1 MLPQRL
7 ARDRVERDD
16 DLAGGVAVHRVEP
29 APLDGGRRMP
39 LAQRAGPQ
47 LHGPGGRP
55 VRQQTR
61 GRRNEIAVGA
71 SPDRPVRARFR
82 GWRLLRARGGRG
94 QHAQQRDDM
103 GETECW
109 AHDFALDTAIEDL
122 VVGDQVESRRVR
134 LPARRPGPTRIRFD
148 ALDVVRGIAVLGI
161 LLMNIEEMGTPKA
174 AWDFPPLISWTGA
187 DQAVWW
193 LRDVLAKGTMRG
205 LLSLLFGAGFILMTT
220 RAGRDDGRVADAYHR
235 RNIWLVI
242 FGIVHGYLLL
252 WPGDI
257 LLIYGAIGLFLFPW
271 RHWTPTRLLKAGA
284 TVVLVMT
291 LISAVHTPR
300 CTAVQAGRSGASPAT
315 DGRDAVEHRPE
326 RDDPMGAAR
335 QQVAAQGRGDQEGHA
350 GTAWWVRRQLA
361 VGVRLGHELNA
372 PPSFFYWML
381 DALAL
386 MFVGA
391 ALVKWGVIQ
400 GDRAPGFYLMLAAT
414 GYVVGISLNVAEAWP
429 VWTSQF
435 KAPIVWSP
443 LTHQVSRIAVTFGH
457 LGLILLVFGTSVGRR
472 VLHPFAAV
480 GRLALSN
487 YIAQTLICQWL
498 LFPGFGLGLFGR
510 FGLARLWLIALGI
523 HVVQIVAS
531 VLYLRR
537 YQMGPLEW
545 VLRRLAY

>member
-1 MLPQRL
+1 M
-7 ARDRVERDD
+7 
-16 DLAGGVAVHRVEP
+16 P
-29 APLDGGRRMP
+29 APQP
-39 LAQRAGPQ
+39 
-47 LHGPGGRP
+47 
-55 VRQQTR
+55 
-61 GRRNEIAVGA
+61 
-71 SPDRPVRARFR
+71 
-82 GWRLLRARGGRG
+82 
-94 QHAQQRDDM
+94 
-103 GETECW
+103 
-109 AHDFALDTAIEDL
+109 DTAL
-122 VVGDQVESRRVR
+122 
-134 LPARRPGPTRIRFD
+134 GPTRVRFD

-174 AWDFPPLISWTGA
+174 AWSYPPLISWTGA

-220 RAGRDDGRVADAYHR
+220 RAGRDDGGVADAYHR
-235 RNIWLVI
+235 RTIWLVL

-257 LLIYGAIGLFLFPW
+257 LLIYGGAGLFLFPW
-271 RHWTPTRLLKAGA
+271 RHWSPERLLKAGA
-284 TVVLVMT
+284 IVVLALT
-291 LISAVHTPR
+291 LIAASQSWKT
-300 CTAVQAGRSGASPAT
+300 VQLSRQAEAAR
-315 DGRDAVEHRPE
+315 
-326 RDDPMGAAR
+326 AR
-335 QQVAAQGRGDQEGHA
+335 QQTGATLTSAEQDAVTKWDRRV
-350 GTAWWVRRQLA
+350 TAWQPKPEEVKKDTDA
-361 VGVRLGHELNA
+361 RLGGYASNWSWQFEWANELNA
-372 PPSFFYWML
+372 PVNFFYWTL

-400 GDRAPGFYLMLAAT
+400 GDRAPRFYLALAAA
-414 GYVVGISLNVAEAWP
+414 GYLVGISLNVAEAWP

-435 KAPIVWSP
+435 KAQLVWPP
-443 LTHQVSRIAVTFGH
+443 LTHQASRIAVTFGH
-457 LGLILLVFGTSVGRR
+457 LGLILLVFGTAIGGR

-498 LFPGFGLGLFGR
+498 IFPGFGLGLFGH
-510 FGLARLWLIALGI
+510 FGLFRLWLIAFGI
-523 HVVQIVAS
+523 FVVQIVVS

>member
-1 MLPQRL
+1 
-7 ARDRVERDD
+7 
-16 DLAGGVAVHRVEP
+16 
-29 APLDGGRRMP
+29 
-39 LAQRAGPQ
+39 
-47 LHGPGGRP
+47 
-55 VRQQTR
+55 
-61 GRRNEIAVGA
+61 
-71 SPDRPVRARFR
+71 
-82 GWRLLRARGGRG
+82 
-94 QHAQQRDDM
+94 
-103 GETECW
+103 
-109 AHDFALDTAIEDL
+109 
-122 VVGDQVESRRVR
+122 
-134 LPARRPGPTRIRFD
+134 
-148 ALDVVRGIAVLGI
+148 
-161 LLMNIEEMGTPKA
+161 MNIEEMGTPKA
-174 AWDFPPLISWTGA
+174 AWDYPPLISWTGA

-284 TVVLVMT
+284 MVVLVMT
-291 LISAVHTPR
+291 LISAAQYTR
-300 CTAVQAGRSGASPAT
+300 AVRLSKQAEAAR
-315 DGRDAVEHRPE
+315 
-326 RDDPMGAAR
+326 AR
-335 QQVAAQGRGDQEGHA
+335 QQTGATLSSTDQNAMTRWE
-350 GTAWWVRRQLA
+350 RRVNRWQPKA
-361 VGVRLGHELNA
+361 EEIKKDTQARLGGFVDNWLWEYDWANELNA